1 MGLSGALGEQAV
13 YDSDGQILTGSF
25 LDYALARAA
34 DLPGFEIIHKDTP
47 SPDTPAGIKG
57 MAEGGVM
64 GAIGAVMNA
73 VNDALAQVGARLTG
87 QPASAPR
94 IWQAL
99 QRVGAGLEFS
109 Q

>member
-1 MGLSGALGEQAV
+1 MGLSGALMEHAV
-13 YDSDGQILTGSF
+13 YDADGQFLSGS
-25 LDYALARAA
+25 LMDYALARAA
-34 DLPGFEIIHKDTP
+34 DLPGFAVIPMGTP
-47 SPDTPAGIKG
+47 NPDTPAGLKG

-73 VNDALAQVGARLTG
+73 VNDALAQVGANLAG

-99 QRVGAGLEFS
+99 RQAGAA
-109 Q
+109 